1 MKKSRFSIS
10 VIGRLKTALRLR
22 TDVELAKHLGVRQNT
37 VSGWKSRDT
46 LDYKKIIE
54 ICDGNNISFDWLFSG
69 KGSMFAKSEAVYP
82 PLPHQEAVYDEERDV
97 LIAPAVTI
105 SGNTLS
111 PIGTVEEF
119 PGFLLKTLP
128 LARIHAFVVPE
139 GWLLT
144 LPKIGPGD
152 RLLLNMYEPPATLST
167 LYREGNLYG
176 GYALVSRGQ
185 VLRLKLLEEVGPN
198 RIALLNLPGESDA
211 YALNLD
217 EDDDC
222 FVYATVLWIASIR
235 VE

>member
-1 MKKSRFSIS
+1 MKKSRFSIF
-10 VIGRLKTALRLR
+10 VIDRLKTALSLR
-22 TDVELAKHLGVRQNT
+22 TDIELAEYLCVKQNT
-37 VSGWKSRDT
+37 ISGWKARDT

-54 ICDGNNISFDWLFSG
+54 ICDINNISFDWLFSG
-69 KGSMFAKSEAVYP
+69 KGSMFTRNQTSPA
-82 PLPHQEAVYDEERDV
+82 LPHKDAAYDEKRDV
-97 LIAPAVTI
+97 LIAPSVTI

-111 PIGTVEEF
+111 PTGADEEF
-119 PGFLLKTLP
+119 PGFLFKNLS
-128 LARIHAFVVPE
+128 LARVCALVVPE

-152 RLLLNMYEPPATLST
+152 RLLLDVHEPPATLST
-167 LYREGNLYG
+167 LYSQGNLHS

-185 VLRLKLLEEVGPN
+185 VLQLKLLEEVGPN

-211 YALNLD
+211 YALHLD

-222 FVYATVLWIASIR
+222 LVYAVVLWIVSVR

>member
-1 MKKSRFSIS
+1 MEKSRFSIF

-22 TDVELAKHLGVRQNT
+22 TDVELAEYLSVRQNT
-37 VSGWKSRDT
+37 ISGWKSRDT

-54 ICDGNNISFDWLFSG
+54 ICDMNNISFDWLFSG
-69 KGSMFAKSEAVYP
+69 KGSMFTKSQASSSV
-82 PLPHQEAVYDEERDV
+82 PHKDTTYDEKRDV

-105 SGNTLS
+105 AGPALS
-111 PIGTVEEF
+111 PTGVVEEF
-119 PGFLLKTLP
+119 PGFLFKNLP
-128 LARIHAFVVPE
+128 SARVCAFVVPE

-152 RLLLNMYEPPATLST
+152 RLLLDVYEPPATLST
-167 LYREGNLYG
+167 LYRQGDLHG

-185 VLRLKLLEEVGPN
+185 VLQLKLLEEVGPN
-198 RIALLNLPGESDA
+198 RIALLNMPGESDA

-222 FVYATVLWIASIR
+222 LVFATVLWITSTR
-235 VE
+235 FG